1 MTNDEA
7 ARPET
12 PEPGTPAPP
21 SADERPRP
29 RYGEY
34 APPGW
39 SWQPPQ
45 AAEPSAPAEPARP
58 EASAPL
64 PQQPT
69 PADASATPA
78 RRAPGWD
85 RILTIGLLAFGAFG
99 AWNSAASLQEIP
111 RQMQLSYDLMGVG
124 TFTPP
129 EWLPTLVLVG
139 TIIQLALYAVVLGL
153 SILRLRAGRLAF
165 WIPLA
170 GGAASFVV
178 TLVLLSIVMLNDP
191 TYVDFVTGVTT
202 PTPSPAP

>member
-7 ARPET
+7 ARPDA
-12 PEPGTPAPP
+12 PEPGSPTPP
-21 SADERPRP
+21 ADERPRP

-39 SWQPPQ
+39 SWQPPE
-45 AAEPSAPAEPARP
+45 AAESSAPAEPARP
-58 EASAPL
+58 EPAPL
-64 PQQPT
+64 PQRQPAS
-69 PADASATPA
+69 ADASAPPT

-129 EWLPTLVLVG
+129 EWLPTVVLVG
-139 TIIQLALYAVVLGL
+139 TIVQLALYAVVLGL
-153 SILRLRAGRLAF
+153 SVLRLRAGRLAF

-170 GGAASFVV
+170 GGAASFAV

-202 PTPSPAP
+202 PTPTP

>member
-7 ARPET
+7 ARPDAS
-12 PEPGTPAPP
+12 EPGPPTPPP
-21 SADERPRP
+21 SDERPRP

-39 SWQPPQ
+39 SWQPPEQ
-45 AAEPSAPAEPARP
+45 ADAAAPAEPARAEP
-58 EASAPL
+58 APP
-64 PQQPT
+64 PQQAA
-69 PADASATPA
+69 PADAPA
-78 RRAPGWD
+78 APAKRAPGWD

-111 RQMQLSYDLMGVG
+111 RQMQLSYDMMGVG

-129 EWLPTLVLVG
+129 EWLPTLSLIG
-139 TIIQLALYAVVLGL
+139 TIVQLALYAVVLGL
-153 SILRLRAGRLAF
+153 SVLRLRAGRLAF

-170 GGAASFVV
+170 GGAASFIV

-191 TYVDFVTGVTT
+191 TYVDFVTGVTSPS
-202 PTPSPAP
+202 PTPAP